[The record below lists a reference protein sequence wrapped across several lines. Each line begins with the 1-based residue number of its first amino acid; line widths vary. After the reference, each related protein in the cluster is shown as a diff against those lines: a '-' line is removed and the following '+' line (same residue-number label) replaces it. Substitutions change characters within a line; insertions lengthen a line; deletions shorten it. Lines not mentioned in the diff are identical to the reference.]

1 MNAMTSILKT
11 CAARSIASLCLVAGL
26 FVAQLATA
34 QTAAPNPVQEHV
46 LPADSVYQLGV
57 PLSDQNG
64 RSFKWKEHLGRP
76 VLVSMFYTSCKFVC
90 PMLIDSME
98 LTRQGLTPQERSQL
112 DLLLITFDPE
122 RDDVKKLKSVA
133 VSRQVDGGQWTLAR
147 ADSIGSRKLAATLGI
162 QYRQLP
168 DGEFNHTTVMVLL
181 DGQGRIV
188 GRSKKMGVP
197 DPDFIQLVQKTI
209 RHQEGQ

>member
-1 MNAMTSILKT
+1 MVGL
-11 CAARSIASLCLVAGL
+11 SLAH
-26 FVAQLATA
+26 LATA
-34 QTAAPNPVQEHV
+34 QTVAPNAVQEHV

-64 RSFKWKEHLGRP
+64 RSFLLKEHLGKP

-90 PMLIDSME
+90 PMLIDSMV
-98 LTRQGLTPQERSQL
+98 LTQQGLSLPEQSRL

-133 VSRQVDGGQWTLAR
+133 VARQVDGGPWTLAR
-147 ADSIGSRKLAATLGI
+147 ADSMGSRKLAATFGI

-181 DGQGRIV
+181 DSQGRIV

-209 RHQEGQ
+209 HQQERP